1 MCATFVSQ
9 KLLRSMCYRLK
20 YFDVYTHI
28 YNNKYNN
35 IKYVINIKKNTIET
49 IVLKL
54 FNSVAIIRKYAYF
67 KINYFSIL
75 YFSTVL
81 CHRI

>member
-9 KLLRSMCYRLK
+9 KLLRAICYRLK

-35 IKYVINIKKNTIET
+35 IKYVINIKK
-49 IVLKL
+49 KYYRD
-54 FNSVAIIRKYAYF
+54 NSF
-67 KINYFSIL
+67 KII
-75 YFSTVL
+75 
-81 CHRI
+81 